1 MTFTKTAMQHGRGSS
16 YPQAAEFQE
25 LYLSDEHRNSNPM
38 ESYLCL
44 LHAQPYSQ
52 IFCYLLYLEPPLSPE
67 SALRR
72 VLRWLWGKWAHF
84 GVRHWSCCLLGD
96 VVLQQ
101 DQTGARQGATGGD
114 AVEGAAGMS
123 CLSEQSC
130 ETFMQNKTVR
140 QRNRGQCCQNSHAF
154 PRTHPWLI
162 AGSPSFLPVHPV
174 ILQKPHLTLSCLL
187 HRAYPLGSWTSW
199 DRRKY
204 SPTKQTPK
212 FKV

>member
-52 IFCYLLYLEPPLSPE
+52 IFCYLLYLKPPLPPE

-101 DQTGARQGATGGD
+101 DQTGARQEEVMLWKELLGCPEWAQL
-114 AVEGAAGMS
+114 MQ
-123 CLSEQSC
+123 QSC
-130 ETFMQNKTVR
+130 ETFMQNKMVR
-140 QRNRGQCCQNSHAF
+140 QRNRGQCC
-154 PRTHPWLI
+154 
-162 AGSPSFLPVHPV
+162 
-174 ILQKPHLTLSCLL
+174 
-187 HRAYPLGSWTSW
+187 
-199 DRRKY
+199 
-204 SPTKQTPK
+204 
-212 FKV
+212 